1 MPIEE
6 EADESDEIPVP
17 GQVSGVWALGPVP
30 RPPAMLGADYWQHL
44 EKEHGMA
51 RSIAVRHMG
60 TER

>member
-1 MPIEE
+1 MNRTRFPYQ
-6 EADESDEIPVP
+6 VRCP
-17 GQVSGVWALGPVP
+17 GCGRSVRAETA
-30 RPPAMLGADYWQHL
+30 AMLGADYWQHL